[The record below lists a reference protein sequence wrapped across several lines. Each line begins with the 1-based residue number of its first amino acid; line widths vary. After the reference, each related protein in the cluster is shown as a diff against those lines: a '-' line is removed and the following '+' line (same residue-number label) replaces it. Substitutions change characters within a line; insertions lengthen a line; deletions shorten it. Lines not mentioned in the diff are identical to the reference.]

1 MLELNDEVYLQ
12 ICEEIN
18 KDLNWSFNDEFIE
31 KKNKSNISYIG
42 ENQSEI
48 WMVKFYYELDEI
60 GIIKSTDKEVTDEI
74 DYDFLSNKKIC
85 DLIGV
90 DYIVDNNSL
99 NNEEDIDDV
108 NEGVDD
114 TSPEVIKKK
123 TSRKKKIKIEDDQ
136 IHQRIKTNKKA
147 KKNSYIIFPVW
158 ILLSATLIYFDFN
171 WTGWISFIISVIYIY
186 SVVYQ
191 SPTDYNGAKL
201 HLEKE
206 EKSRLELEKSKLE
219 RIERK
224 KREKELEEK
233 RKKREKELE
242 EKRKQKEL
250 RQLKIN
256 QEKTGFKLENTYVT
270 FDKFEGTMIVS
281 TNRGDYTMNHQSSH
295 IYSYSFDMP
304 IFRLTTTND
313 LWGSVVGVFDDKIRK
328 YYLEFYFASKQW
340 EMGMKY
346 DTSGQPTCESSSL
359 DIVVGSKKISQN
371 EIIILKNDKD
381 VSQMGKNTCLKVNQN
396 FRFEVDIKFLE
407 HMSKKNFEIRFSN
420 FPNVFGKTN
429 NWEFD
434 VDMKNQLK
442 FLIKSFISDMNQN

>member
-1 MLELNDEVYLQ
+1 MLKLNNPVYLQ

-18 KDLNWSFNDEFIE
+18 KDLNWSYNDEFIE
-31 KKNKSNISYIG
+31 KKNKSHISYTG

-48 WMVKFYYELDEI
+48 WMLKFYYELDEI
-60 GIIKSTDKEVTDEI
+60 GIIKSNNKEVTDEI
-74 DYDFLSNKKIC
+74 YYDFLSNEKIC
-85 DLIGV
+85 NLIGV
-90 DYIVDNNSL
+90 DYIVDNNGL
-99 NNEEDIDDV
+99 KNEEDSDDV
-108 NEGVDD
+108 NQGVDG
-114 TSPEVIKKK
+114 TLPKVIKKK
-123 TSRKKKIKIEDDQ
+123 TSRKKKIKIEDDR
-136 IHQRIKTNKKA
+136 IHQKINDNKKL

-158 ILLSATLIYFDFN
+158 FLLSATLIYFDYT
-171 WTGWISFIISVIYIY
+171 WTGWISIIISVLYFLFA
-186 SVVYQ
+186 Q
-191 SPTDYNGAKL
+191 GEPTDYDKVKL
-201 HLEKE
+201 YLE
-206 EKSRLELEKSKLE
+206 ELEKDELE

-224 KREKELEEK
+224 KRKKELEEK

-281 TNRGDYTMNHQSSH
+281 TNRDDYTMKHQSSH

-359 DIVVGSKKISQN
+359 DIVVGSKKFSQN

-407 HMSKKNFEIRFSN
+407 NMSKKNFEIRFSN

-442 FLIKSFISDMNQN
+442 FLIKSFVRDMN